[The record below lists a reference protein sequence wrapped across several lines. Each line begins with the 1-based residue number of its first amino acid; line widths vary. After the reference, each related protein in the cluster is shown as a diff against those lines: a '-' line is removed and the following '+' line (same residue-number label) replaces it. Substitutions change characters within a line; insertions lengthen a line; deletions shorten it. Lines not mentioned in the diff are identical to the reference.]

1 MQGGSS
7 RKDKQGENNSSL
19 KMRAN
24 ASQDILIFLKKKEKM
39 GKQLCMNEPNQYST
53 IICVIVIIY
62 MWNYKT

>member
-1 MQGGSS
+1 
-7 RKDKQGENNSSL
+7 
-19 KMRAN
+19 MRAN